1 MPFEARTLEIK
12 DVLIIKPTVFK
23 DERGQFL
30 ETFKRS
36 SLLEL
41 GIDISVVQSNE
52 SRSARGVVRGLH
64 YQLLPHAQ
72 GKLVHVI
79 SGSIFDVAVD
89 IRKHSETFGKYVYA
103 ILSGDNAEM
112 LWIPEGFAHGFQA
125 LEDDTVVEYKVT
137 REYHRASEG
146 GILWNDPSI
155 GIKWP
160 LKDARLSAKDA
171 LLPTLDNAEN
181 NF

>member
-1 MPFEARTLEIK
+1 
-12 DVLIIKPTVFK
+12 
-23 DERGQFL
+23 
-30 ETFKRS
+30 
-36 SLLEL
+36 
-41 GIDISVVQSNE
+41 
-52 SRSARGVVRGLH
+52 
-64 YQLLPHAQ
+64 
-72 GKLVHVI
+72 
-79 SGSIFDVAVD
+79 
-89 IRKHSETFGKYVYA
+89 
-103 ILSGDNAEM
+103 M
-112 LWIPEGFAHGFQA
+112 LWIPEGFAHGFQS